1 MKEVYKLLEPKSYIR
16 LERSDFKGVCL
27 NYDECVKITQKLV
40 DMELELRKLKSNAV
54 S

>member
-27 NYDECVKITQKLV
+27 NYDECVLITQKLV